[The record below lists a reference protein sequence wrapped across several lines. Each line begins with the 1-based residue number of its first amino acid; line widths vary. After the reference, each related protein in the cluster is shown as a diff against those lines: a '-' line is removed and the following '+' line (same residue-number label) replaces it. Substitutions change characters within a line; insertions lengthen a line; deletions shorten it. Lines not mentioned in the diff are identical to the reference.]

1 MCMLHSLADCLTPL
15 SLLEGFEKYV
25 DSVIA
30 GGLGK
35 LEATCRSCDPILVYF
50 IVWCG
55 SGDLLGYQAVKKKQA
70 TGCSQADPIEANVPQ
85 QDDPVQQHFFVCPSS
100 LMLLLCSPFDYCIE
114 IYDIPDS
121 FRGLLLLANEPSL
134 SSWTW
139 TLQFGSLRRL
149 RWRIEIAQHPS
160 LSVAIVSSS
169 VRWAH
174 PRIVKDSVMAKRAC
188 HGYGSIDF
196 MSE

>member
-1 MCMLHSLADCLTPL
+1 MLHSLADCLTPF

-35 LEATCRSCDPILVYF
+35 LEAACRSCDPILVYF

-85 QDDPVQQHFFVCPSS
+85 Q
-100 LMLLLCSPFDYCIE
+100 E
-114 IYDIPDS
+114 
-121 FRGLLLLANEPSL
+121 RATL
-134 SSWTW
+134 SSST
-139 TLQFGSLRRL
+139 SLNL
-149 RWRIEIAQHPS
+149 LYLP
-160 LSVAIVSSS
+160 
-169 VRWAH
+169 
-174 PRIVKDSVMAKRAC
+174 
-188 HGYGSIDF
+188 
-196 MSE
+196 

>member
-1 MCMLHSLADCLTPL
+1 MLHSLADCLTPL

-50 IVWCG
+50 IVLCG

-85 QDDPVQQHFFVCPSS
+85 Q
-100 LMLLLCSPFDYCIE
+100 E
-114 IYDIPDS
+114 
-121 FRGLLLLANEPSL
+121 RATL
-134 SSWTW
+134 SSST
-139 TLQFGSLRRL
+139 SLFAL
-149 RWRIEIAQHPS
+149 A
-160 LSVAIVSSS
+160 A
-169 VRWAH
+169 
-174 PRIVKDSVMAKRAC
+174 
-188 HGYGSIDF
+188 
-196 MSE
+196 